1 MLKIAICINIM
12 TLASQ
17 NHNVNNEYVVHYKI
31 VFHLKP
37 SVYALVFHESF
48 KMPVLRSGKLTDLF
62 GIT

>member
-1 MLKIAICINIM
+1 M